1 MDVRVWRKS
10 ERHEAKQD
18 VLKDR
23 QRQLFP
29 VINMFKKVTGSQQ
42 GTVGLEEG
50 TAWSFIDLNK
60 KDRKWK
66 YLYV

>member
-10 ERHEAKQD
+10 ERQETKQD
-18 VLKDR
+18 VLTERK
-23 QRQLFP
+23 RQLFP
-29 VINMFKKVTGSQQ
+29 VINMLKVTGSQQ